1 MSVVISLRM
10 ADVQALRL
18 AATGLDTLR
27 ALAGPLARPMGHD
40 RTADYA
46 FLAVD
51 AKRAYKGLQEVT
63 RSFVFLP
70 EQRALVEFDIAIPAD
85 PPVPVT
91 WKLEGSG
98 SVVTLLSNE
107 TQFLHL
113 IQTAGRQ
120 APGKIDSDDLAGLR
134 LGSLAILFYTETHMA
149 RSAVS
154 FDVAGPTAMKF
165 LIAGLAPGEWE
176 IWRAGMREID
186 DGAVAPESGVLY
198 FEGKPGGYFLRHV

>member
-10 ADVQALRL
+10 ADVQALHL

-27 ALAGPLARPMGHD
+27 SLAGPRARPLGHD
-40 RTADYA
+40 RTAEYA

-51 AKRAYKGLQEVT
+51 AKAAYPGMQEVM

-70 EQRALVEFDIAIPAD
+70 DQHALVEFDIAISAD

-91 WKLEGSG
+91 WKLEGTG

-113 IQTAGRQ
+113 VQMAGRQ
-120 APGKIDSDDLAGLR
+120 TPGKIDSEDLAGLR

-154 FDVAGPTAMKF
+154 FDVAGPPSMKF
-165 LIAGLAPGEWE
+165 LIVGMAPGAWE
-176 IWRAGMREID
+176 IWRAGMRELE

-198 FEGKPGGYFLRHV
+198 FEGKPGSYFLRHV